1 MRRWWHEHVWWV
13 CCGYREPWC
22 VLDAINHLLLRRRP
36 SQRVCDRHDAV
47 ILRGT

>member
-1 MRRWWHEHVWWV
+1 MRRWWHEHVWHV

-22 VLDAINHLLLRRRP
+22 VLDAINHCCLRRLRIGY
-36 SQRVCDRHDAV
+36 VCDRHDAV